1 MEPYFDKKESYL
13 HVKMK
18 GQYIKE
24 ERTQVIKEISNECV
38 QDGYSKLL
46 IDITDIQLDDDIL
59 ERFLFGEE
67 AALIFGRNIKMY
79 IKIALIAQPN
89 KIQDTHLKF
98 EEIVARNRGLDFMV
112 FPNEKRALTW
122 LLK

>member
-1 MEPYFDKKESYL
+1 MELYFDKKEGYL
-13 HVKMK
+13 HVKIK

-24 ERTQVIKEISNECV
+24 ERTQVIKEISNECI

-46 IDITDIQLDDDIL
+46 IDMTNIQLDDDIF

-67 AALIFGRNIKMY
+67 AALIFGGNIKKY
-79 IKIALIAQPN
+79 IKIALFAQP
-89 KIQDTHLKF
+89 KKVQDTHLKF
-98 EEIVARNRGLDFMV
+98 EEIVATNRGLDFMV